1 MRTPIEWFKRRP
13 VPRTEFAGCSS
24 KPAQW
29 SVERLWRGTR
39 SPRAASHE
47 QGVNVILEL
56 IRAVVVIAGL
66 SGVLAVLLIVAEA
79 VLLRYGECT
88 ITINAEDQKVVQG
101 GAPLMA
107 VLTDSGIFVP
117 SSCGGRG
124 SCGLCKVKV
133 LEGGGPLLP
142 TEEPHLTQEEI
153 AGRVRLSCQIKVRS
167 DMAIELPEE
176 ILNLRQYETRVEEI
190 VELSHDT
197 RLIRLAILD
206 PAEIACRAGQY
217 IQFETP
223 PYGKTPEPVYR
234 AYSVASPTSE
244 HSAIELI
251 VRRIPGGI
259 CTTFMWEVMKQG
271 DTINI
276 NGPYGEFYLQET
288 GAEIVFI
295 AGGSGI
301 APIRSILF
309 QTVEEQ
315 SQRVAAFY
323 YGANELRD
331 LYLVDEMREFERKL
345 PNFTYVPALARAAPE
360 DNWQGE
366 TGLVTEVVDR
376 HVPDASSQEFYLC
389 GSPAMIDAAIE
400 LLSKKG
406 LTEERTFYDKFA

>member
-1 MRTPIEWFKRRP
+1 
-13 VPRTEFAGCSS
+13 
-24 KPAQW
+24 
-29 SVERLWRGTR
+29 
-39 SPRAASHE
+39 
-47 QGVNVILEL
+47 
-56 IRAVVVIAGL
+56 VVVIAGL

-101 GAPLMA
+101 GVPLMA
-107 VLTDSGIFVP
+107 VLMDAGIFVP

-142 TEEPHLTQEEI
+142 TEEPHLTREER
-153 AGRVRLSCQIKVRS
+153 AAQVRLSCQIKVRS
-167 DMAIELPEE
+167 DMAIELSEE

-190 VELSHDT
+190 VELNHDT
-197 RLIRLAILD
+197 RLMRLAIID

-251 VRRIPGGI
+251 VHSVPGGI

-271 DTINI
+271 DAINI

-295 AGGSGI
+295 AGATGI

-309 QTVEEQ
+309 QMVDEQ

-323 YGANELRD
+323 YGANELGD

-345 PNFTYVPALARAAPE
+345 PNFTYVPVLARAAPE
-360 DNWQGE
+360 DDWQGE

-400 LLSKKG
+400 LLAKKG